1 MLLQNLQFWEFVSN
15 VYNTTLSFFF
25 FILALV
31 FFYIATKGMRAKNKY
46 GAVSTA
52 VCGGAFII
60 FGYYN
65 SVFGFFPYPY
75 SGFMVWWIGFN
86 VALNL
91 IFSYAVRRDI
101 RLMRDE
107 GVPLSKNRTR
117 LINYIL
123 RMTRTDPYSKEISL
137 RMEIIRKSFHIS
149 GLLVLVAFYGFFFI
163 PPVTQLINDGL
174 LTALPHIESG
184 YNAIWG
190 PLSLYPYT
198 FGDPRAIID
207 LTMMALIG
215 SLVFAITS
223 DILRI
228 LWGPEYSIFNF
239 ITHSMIRPKEINAAG
254 PQIYIIVGF
263 IFSYMLYIPYTFG
276 FIDIRAYFAGILIA
290 TLSDAA
296 AALIGRGLGK
306 HKVKCPNSIE
316 KTKTVEGFV
325 AGAVIAYII
334 GLIFVGPIYAI
345 IGAVIFFI
353 TDYFPTYTADNILN
367 PVFIPIGIQIFIYI
381 LGLPI
386 GW

>member
-1 MLLQNLQFWEFVSN
+1 MLLQNLEFWEFVSE
-15 VYNTTLSFFF
+15 VYNTTFSLFF

-46 GAVSTA
+46 GAISTA
-52 VCGGAFII
+52 VCGGAFVI

-91 IFSYAVRRDI
+91 IFAYAVRRDI

-107 GVPLSKNRTR
+107 GVPLSKNRSR

-123 RMTRTDPYSKEISL
+123 RMTKTDPYSKDITL

-149 GLLVLVAFYGFFFI
+149 GLLVLVAYYGFFFI

-174 LTALPHIESG
+174 LLALPQIEPA
-184 YNAIWG
+184 YNALWG
-190 PLSLYPYT
+190 PLSLYPWPT
-198 FGDPRAIID
+198 PGDPRAVIG
-207 LTMMALIG
+207 LTTMALIG

-254 PQIYIIVGF
+254 AQIYIMVGF
-263 IFSYMLYIPYTFG
+263 IFSYMLYLLG
-276 FIDIRAYFAGILIA
+276 FIAIRAYFAGILIA

-296 AALIGRGLGK
+296 AALVGRGLGK
-306 HKVKCPNSIE
+306 HKVLCPNSTE
-316 KTKTVEGFV
+316 KTVEGFI
-325 AGAVIAYII
+325 AGVVVSYVI

-345 IGAVIFFI
+345 IGAIIFFL
-353 TDYFPTYTADNILN
+353 TDYFPTVTADNILN